1 MYIYILLRRNVYVF
15 FPLESRLERYMPKKI
30 LVFPF
35 PAKDMFRFQPFVSAF
50 AVGLRNVIMKP
61 FRLPATKGIRAP
73 TCFQG
78 ILRLT
83 VDGQNP
89 APPRMMIIPLF
100 KGL

>member
-1 MYIYILLRRNVYVF
+1 
-15 FPLESRLERYMPKKI
+15 MPKKI